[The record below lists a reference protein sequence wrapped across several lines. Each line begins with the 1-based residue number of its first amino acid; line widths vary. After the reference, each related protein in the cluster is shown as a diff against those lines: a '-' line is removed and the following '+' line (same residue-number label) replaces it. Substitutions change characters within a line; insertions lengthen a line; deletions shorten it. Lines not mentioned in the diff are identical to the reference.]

1 MNDQELMV
9 ISNYI
14 EKYILKPKING
25 NFCFRSYAEWAA
37 NEIFDL
43 VLEHPFIPAI
53 MIVEGFWMHCGMLAA
68 KSQAEKRVI
77 FLIGLDVA
85 ADVLHMLQAI

>member
-1 MNDQELMV
+1 MNEPELII

-14 EKYILKPKING
+14 EKYILKPKTNG

-43 VLEHPFIPAI
+43 VLRHPFVPAT
-53 MIVEGFWMHCGMLAA
+53 MIAEGFWMNCGMLAA
-68 KSQAEKRVI
+68 KSQTEKRVI
-77 FLIGLDVA
+77 FLIGMDVA
-85 ADVLHMLQAI
+85 ADVLHMLQAS